1 MNLGRV
7 DPAAYRALG
16 ALETYLTEGGLRES
30 HRHLL
35 KIRASQLNGCGY
47 CVDLHVS
54 QAVAHGESH
63 RRLHAL
69 TVWRESPWFSEEEK
83 VLLALTEEVTYIV
96 GRVSDDTWNRALSLW
111 GQSYLAVVVMAIVA
125 INAWNRVGVATEMV
139 PERPATPGGSILQG

>member
-1 MNLGRV
+1 MEPRMNLGRV

-83 VLLALTEEVTYIV
+83 VLLALTEEVTLIV

-111 GQSYLAVVVMAIVA
+111 GQNYLAVVVMGIVA

-139 PERPATPGGSILQG
+139 PERP